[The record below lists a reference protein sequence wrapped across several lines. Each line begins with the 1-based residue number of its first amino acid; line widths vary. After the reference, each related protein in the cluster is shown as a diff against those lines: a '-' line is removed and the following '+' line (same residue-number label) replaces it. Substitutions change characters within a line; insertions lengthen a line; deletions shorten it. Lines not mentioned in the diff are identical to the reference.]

1 MGRARPD
8 SIISHWSTMLPKLE
22 LSSDDFYQAIEEKIA
37 AESLKEIKVE
47 RVTLSEGGIFSNKRS
62 YLQVKRAE
70 HVFHICAAPYGH
82 NYFLSYWLG
91 QLDSELWALLSR
103 IPGVGMIAS
112 RFLKPVT
119 YFKLDTAS
127 IFQSLI
133 HGAIMETLDEWSESK
148 GTRKLVPEERKPI
161 MRDFLAQVT
170 G

>member
-1 MGRARPD
+1 MARARPD
-8 SIISHWSTMLPKLE
+8 SVISHWSVMLPKVE
-22 LSSDDFYQAIEEKIA
+22 LSSDDFYKAIEEKVD

-47 RVTLSEGGIFSNKRS
+47 RVTLSEGGIFSNKRI
-62 YLQVKRAE
+62 YLQVKRAD

-91 QLDSELWALLSR
+91 QIDSGIWALLSR
-103 IPGVGMIAS
+103 IPGVGFFADK
-112 RFLKPVT
+112 FLKPVT

-133 HGAIMETLDEWSESK
+133 HGAIMETLDEWSESR
-148 GTRKLVPEERKPI
+148 GTRMLIPEERKPI
-161 MRDFLAQVT
+161 MRDFLDQVK